1 MRKVRVALGEESY
14 DILIGYGLEKEL
26 QSFVQGAGFSKQ
38 AMLVTDSNVGPLYG
52 EKVRAILEAGGLHVT
67 VVTIPAG
74 ESSKCLAVAEKLYTR
89 AIELGLDR
97 KSPIFALGGGVVGDL
112 AGFIAATYMRGVPFV
127 QLPTSLLAQVDSSVG
142 GKVAVNH
149 ALGKNLIGAF
159 YQPKGVFMD
168 LSMMES
174 LPKREIATGLG
185 EIIKYGIIYD
195 ADFFAYLEQHA
206 DAVLALERE
215 AAVHMIA
222 RSCEI
227 KAAVVSEDEKESG
240 LRRILNFG
248 HTMAHAIEKE
258 TGYLRY
264 NHGEAV
270 AIGMIGA
277 ADISARLGNDPR
289 GRCRARRGARHA
301 HAAADQG
308 GGLHGRC
315 DVPRHLPRQED
326 HQRQGQLGAHAG
338 HRQGDLP
345 QRRARGHRAQSD
357 GRAHRQVSRRFKKN
371 FAGAVETAL
380 FLWYAI

>member
-1 MRKVRVALGEESY
+1 MRKVRVELGKESY
-14 DILIGYGLEKEL
+14 DIYINHGLQQEL
-26 QSFVQGAGFSKQ
+26 VDFVKGAGFSKQ

-52 EKVRAILEAGGLHVT
+52 EKIRRLLEEGGLKAT
-67 VVTIPAG
+67 IATIPAG
-74 ESSKCLAVAEKLYTR
+74 ESSKSLRMAEELYTK

-159 YQPKGVFMD
+159 YQPKAVFMD
-168 LSMMES
+168 LELMKT
-174 LPKREIATGLG
+174 LPKREIYTGLG

-195 ADFFAYLEQHA
+195 ADFFAFLESHVKE
-206 DAVLALERE
+206 VLGLEPE
-215 AAVHMIA
+215 ATVHMIA

-227 KAAVVSEDEKESG
+227 KAAVVSQDEKEAG

-258 TGYLRY
+258 TNYVRY

-270 AIGMIGA
+270 AIGMVGA
-277 ADISARLGNDPR
+277 ADISARLGMIPEADVTRVTKLIETLQLPIYADGCTVDAMYRDIFHDKKTVGGKVNWVLME
-289 GRCRARRGARHA
+289 GIGKVTCRN
-301 HAAADQG
+301 
-308 GGLHGRC
+308 
-315 DVPRHLPRQED
+315 DVPED
-326 HQRQGQLGAHAG
+326 VV
-338 HRQGDLP
+338 
-345 QRRARGHRAQSD
+345 RAAMAARIA
-357 GRAHRQVSRRFKKN
+357 K
-371 FAGAVETAL
+371 
-380 FLWYAI
+380 